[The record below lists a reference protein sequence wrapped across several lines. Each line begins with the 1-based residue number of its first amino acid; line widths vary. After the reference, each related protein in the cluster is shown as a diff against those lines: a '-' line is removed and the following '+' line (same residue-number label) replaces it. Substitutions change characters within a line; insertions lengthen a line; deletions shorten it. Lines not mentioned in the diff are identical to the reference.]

1 MRIDDGKRA
10 YEDAE
15 IPEELHSMVEGLI
28 KEDRK
33 KRTSSIEGQK
43 NIKDCKASEKY
54 DEKNII
60 SINRE
65 RRKHFMLKR
74 TAAAAAA
81 VLVLFTAGV
90 NTNEAFAE
98 TAASIPVIGELAKVL
113 TVRSYHSDEGDFNIN
128 MEVPGI
134 ETSGAAGASIT
145 DSEFTGR
152 INDEIKKIT
161 DEYTQQAKNEFEEYK
176 KAFFETGGTEE
187 EWNNRQMDIT
197 IDYDIKYQENPILS
211 LELTTAKGW
220 VAASEERHYYNLDL
234 SSDRRLS
241 LKDVLGDDWKN
252 ICNTEVDRQIKE
264 QISSDNSL
272 SYFGYGDNELT
283 AEKFTSV
290 DENTGFYINS
300 DKKVVLVFPEYS
312 IAPGYMGI
320 REFVVGNALLS

>member
-176 KAFFETGGTEE
+176 KAFFQTGGTEE
-187 EWNNRQMDIT
+187 E
-197 IDYDIKYQENPILS
+197 
-211 LELTTAKGW
+211 
-220 VAASEERHYYNLDL
+220 
-234 SSDRRLS
+234 
-241 LKDVLGDDWKN
+241 
-252 ICNTEVDRQIKE
+252 
-264 QISSDNSL
+264 
-272 SYFGYGDNELT
+272 
-283 AEKFTSV
+283 
-290 DENTGFYINS
+290 
-300 DKKVVLVFPEYS
+300 
-312 IAPGYMGI
+312 
-320 REFVVGNALLS
+320 